1 MCREAAVLELT
12 AQVPGVA
19 LVQMWVCDLVMSQT
33 FLELIIENGELRIM
47 ANVVEEKSFQ
57 FAIRIV
63 RLYQYL
69 RSKKKEFVLSK
80 QLLRSGTSIGANVA
94 EAQQAQSRA
103 DFLSKINI
111 ALKEA
116 AETEYWLR
124 LLRATDYMVEKE
136 FRSIYDDC
144 EQVKKLLVAI
154 VKSTKE

>member
-1 MCREAAVLELT
+1 
-12 AQVPGVA
+12 
-19 LVQMWVCDLVMSQT
+19 
-33 FLELIIENGELRIM
+33 M

-57 FAIRIV
+57 LAIRIV
-63 RLYQYL
+63 KLYQYL
-69 RSKKKEFVLSK
+69 RSQRKEFVLSK
-80 QLLRSGTSIGANVA
+80 QLLRSGTSIGANIA

-103 DFLSKINI
+103 DFLSKSNI

-124 LLRATDYMVEKE
+124 LLHATDYLEERE
-136 FRSIYDDC
+136 FRSVYNDC